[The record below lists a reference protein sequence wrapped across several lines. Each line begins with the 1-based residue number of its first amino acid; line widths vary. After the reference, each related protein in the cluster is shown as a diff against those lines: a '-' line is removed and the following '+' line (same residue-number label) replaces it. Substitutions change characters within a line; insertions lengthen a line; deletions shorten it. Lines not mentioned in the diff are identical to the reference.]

1 MKLKRHD
8 DFVEHAAELLSPLGT
23 VRTRAMFGGHGIYV
37 DEVFMAIIAGD
48 TLWFKVDNGNR
59 ADYEALGYGPFKPFG
74 DQAMT
79 MSYHEVPAEVFDDRL
94 AIVEWG
100 RKAIEAALRGKPKAK
115 PKTKTKAARDR
126 QRP

>member
-8 DFVEHAAELLSPLGT
+8 DFVEHVAELLSPLGT
-23 VRTRAMFGGHGIYV
+23 VRTRAMFGGHGVYV

-48 TLWFKVDNGNR
+48 TLWFKVDDDNR
-59 ADYEALGYGPFKPFG
+59 ADYETLGYGPFKPFE

-79 MSYHEVPAEVFDDRL
+79 MSYHEVPADVFDDRL

-100 RKAIEAALRGKPKAK
+100 RKAIEAALRGKRKAK
-115 PKTKTKAARDR
+115 SKTARSR